1 MSLITSL
8 NLSQYEEH
16 HFVKE
21 LWKQMQQRLV
31 EKTQQCMFKV

>member
-8 NLSQYEEH
+8 NLSQYDKH

-21 LWKQMQQRLV
+21 LWEQTQQRLV

>member
-1 MSLITSL
+1 MFFITSL

-21 LWKQMQQRLV
+21 LQEQMQQSLV
-31 EKTQQCMFKV
+31 EKTRQCMFRV